1 LFQRLTVEQ
10 NRGHME
16 FNRESQEL
24 EAEIRDLEGQLYYRA
39 GLEYGDLVAVERTL
53 TEVLPTGSSR
63 CWSSVADAVSPMRS
77 LNAMAVALNIELER
91 ERGINTLQRSH

>member
-53 TEVLPTGSSR
+53 TEVLLLAAAGAGVPWRAQYRGCGHQTRWLSR
-63 CWSSVADAVSPMRS
+63 
-77 LNAMAVALNIELER
+77 
-91 ERGINTLQRSH
+91 